1 MSNEG
6 DRICYKMIIIG
17 DNDAGRK
24 ALLKKTFSGTF
35 NEKSISTIG
44 MDRKTLFLT
53 INTEEGEREIE
64 IQLFYTAGEER
75 YRSIISSYYKS
86 SQGLL
91 FVYDITKKES
101 FETINNLIENIK
113 SSSEDKNNFLMILIG
128 NKDLAIANP
137 DCREITS
144 EYAENF
150 CKENNLFWGG
160 EYCLKDFT
168 EEQVKEMLTKFSLE
182 IYKKVGII
190 FKKEEYF
197 SKNEPKSKKLKCII
211 Y

>member
-1 MSNEG
+1 MSDEDN
-6 DRICYKMIIIG
+6 RICYKIVFIG
-17 DNDAGRK
+17 GSNSGK
-24 ALLKKTFSGTF
+24 TYLFKKSSSGTF
-35 NEKSISTIG
+35 NEKNISTIG
-44 MDRKTLFLT
+44 MDRKTLTFT

-64 IQLFYTAGEER
+64 IQLYDTAGHER
-75 YRSIISSYYKS
+75 FISLTSLYYKS

-91 FVYDITKKES
+91 FIYDITKKGT
-101 FETINNLIENIK
+101 FENINKWIEDIK
-113 SSSEDKNNFLMILIG
+113 SSLKDENNLLMILIG
-128 NKDLAIANP
+128 NTDLALVNP

-160 EYCLKDFT
+160 EYCLKDIT
-168 EEQVKEMLTKFSLE
+168 EEQVKEMFKKFALE

-190 FKKEEYF
+190 KEEEHF
-197 SKNEPKSKKLKCII
+197 SKNKHKSKKLKCII

>member
-1 MSNEG
+1 MSNK
-6 DRICYKMIIIG
+6 DNRICYKMVIIG
-17 DNDAGRK
+17 DSDTGK
-24 ALLKKTFSGTF
+24 KIILKKIPSGIF
-35 NEKSISTIG
+35 NEKFVSTIG
-44 MDRKTLFLT
+44 MDRRILTFT

-64 IQLFYTAGEER
+64 IQLYDTAGHER
-75 YRSIISSYYKS
+75 FISLTSLYYKS

-101 FETINNLIENIK
+101 FDKINNWIEDVKSYLEDENNLLI
-113 SSSEDKNNFLMILIG
+113 ILLG
-128 NKDLAIANP
+128 NKDLALVNP

-160 EYCLKDFT
+160 EYCLKDIT
-168 EEQVKEMLTKFSLE
+168 EEQVKEMFKKFALE

-190 FKKEEYF
+190 KEEEYF
-197 SKNEPKSKKLKCII
+197 SKNKHKSKKLKCII